1 MKIKTSQ
8 FSPLDEN
15 SMLQA
20 IKRIRY
26 EVYYWPRV
34 DEAIIS
40 DILLQ
45 DNVWII
51 NTENE
56 EVHPLCFIG
65 MFLISCL
72 HFHSNQQILY
82 HLPLEKFEKNL
93 IFMVSFLKK

>member
-40 DILLQ
+40 DIVLQ

-51 NTENE
+51 DTENE

-93 IFMVSFLKK
+93 IFIVSFLKR

>member
-1 MKIKTSQ
+1 MKTKTSQ

-15 SMLQA
+15 SMLQT

-26 EVYYWPRV
+26 
-34 DEAIIS
+34 EAIIS

-56 EVHPLCFIG
+56 EVHPLCFID

>member
-40 DILLQ
+40 DIVLQ

-51 NTENE
+51 DTENE

>member
-1 MKIKTSQ
+1 MKTKTSQ

-15 SMLQA
+15 SMLQT

-26 EVYYWPRV
+26 
-34 DEAIIS
+34 EAIIS

>member
-1 MKIKTSQ
+1 MKTKTSQ

-15 SMLQA
+15 SMLQT

-26 EVYYWPRV
+26 
-34 DEAIIS
+34 EAIIS

-72 HFHSNQQILY
+72 HFHSKQQILY

>member
-40 DILLQ
+40 DIVLQ

-51 NTENE
+51 DTENE

-72 HFHSNQQILY
+72 HFHSNQQISY

>member
-1 MKIKTSQ
+1 MKTKTSQ

-15 SMLQA
+15 SMLQT
-20 IKRIRY
+20 IKCIRY
-26 EVYYWPRV
+26 
-34 DEAIIS
+34 EAIIS